1 MKLARKQKAKWSFVE
16 LTIGGRSLDPE
27 KLSKVLGMPPD
38 SYGKRGEPDSP
49 NSKRKCKAG
58 FWSLESDQW
67 NWRLETQ
74 MESILK
80 RITPVKEKLRRFLK
94 ENASVER
101 AYLLIAISPPGGH
114 TSIHYG
120 FPSDLIAAF
129 ASLGFDI
136 VFAIYFYDT
145 PVSGEGKNGK

>member
-1 MKLARKQKAKWSFVE
+1 MRLTRNQKAKWSFVE

-27 KLSKVLGMPPD
+27 KLSKVLGIRPD
-38 SYGKRGEPDSP
+38 SYCKRGEPDSP

-58 FWSLESDQW
+58 FWSLESDQS
-67 NWRLETQ
+67 NWRIETQ

-80 RITPVKEKLRRFLK
+80 RIAPVKEKLRRFLK
-94 ENASVER
+94 EEANVER
-101 AYLLIAISPPGGH
+101 AYLLIALCPTAGH

-120 FPSDLIAAF
+120 FPSELMAAF
-129 ASLGFDI
+129 SCLGFDV

-145 PVSGEGKNGK
+145 PPMKTGK